1 MSPRAASALLA
12 LATALALS
20 PPAAEARKS
29 DRNQPM
35 DIDAGRHEGVFDD
48 SAPTVLSRGVTIT
61 QGTLDIRADRAD
73 IHSRGGDITRAVL
86 TGAPAVMRQEMDDGA
101 PMTAR
106 ARRIDYD
113 MRTEVVTLTGDAF
126 VEQPRGS
133 MKSQRI
139 VYNMQTGRVE
149 SGGDDAG
156 RVQMRFEPRN
166 AAPQDGD

>member
-12 LATALALS
+12 LAAALALT

-48 SAPTVLSRGVTIT
+48 SAPTVLSQGVVIT

-73 IHSRGGDITRAVL
+73 IHTRGGDISRAVL
-86 TGAPAVMRQEMDDGA
+86 TGTPAVMRQELDDGA

-113 MRTEVVTLTGDAF
+113 MRTEIVTLTGGAF

-133 MKSQRI
+133 MKSERI

-149 SGGDDAG
+149 SGGENAG

-166 AAPQDGD
+166 PAPQDQD